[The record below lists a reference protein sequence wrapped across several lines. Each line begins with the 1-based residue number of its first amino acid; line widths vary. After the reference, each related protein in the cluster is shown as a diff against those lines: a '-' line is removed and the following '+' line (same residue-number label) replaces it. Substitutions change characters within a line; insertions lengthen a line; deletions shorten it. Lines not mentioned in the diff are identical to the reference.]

1 MMMTACAAPA
11 AAQTIAQTVQQA
23 QERAAAAADLA
34 ARGAAAAAKVD
45 PVAIARAT
53 ELAAQT
59 LASPAVADAIA
70 LAQRVAADA
79 TIYTELHPTI
89 IAAERGWTSVYT
101 DLHPVMIEQSRD
113 SAAQRAAEDAAR
125 EKERAQR
132 EREREGSYY
141 EQGQNALDSG
151 KWDRAVSSFDRVIEM
166 KGTKADAAL
175 YWKAYAQNKQGMR
188 AEALATIGAL
198 AKEHPK
204 SRYLNDARALE
215 VEVKNGSGQPV
226 NPAMETDEDTKLIV
240 LSQMQPSDDVIP
252 VLQKLLQGTSSPR
265 VKARALFVLAQGNSP
280 KAREVLVN
288 IAKGGSNPDLQMKA
302 VQYLGI
308 HGGRE
313 NRAALAEV
321 YASSSDVDLKKRILN
336 SFMVAGDKDRL
347 LNAAQSE
354 QNPELRASAVQQL
367 GVMSASEELWSLY
380 QKESSVDVK
389 RQIIRALF
397 VGGNVTRMSE
407 IAKSDS
413 NPELRLYAVKQLG
426 VMGSRRTG
434 DTLVE
439 IYSSD
444 KDPEVR
450 RAVINGLFVSNN
462 AEALVALARKEQDQS
477 MKKDMVAKLS
487 NMRSKVATDYLLE
500 LLNK

>member
-1 MMMTACAAPA
+1 MKRHMLTVIMMTACFAAPA
-11 AAQTIAQTVQQA
+11 AAQTIEDSVRQA
-23 QERAAAAADLA
+23 QEAAA
-34 ARGAAAAAKVD
+34 R
-45 PVAIARAT
+45 
-53 ELAAQT
+53 AAQT
-59 LASPAVADAIA
+59 LNSVDVSRALEAARVTINSADVARALEAAKAAQTLVGDA
-70 LAQRVAADA
+70 R
-79 TIYTELHPTI
+79 
-89 IAAERGWTSVYT
+89 IAAAVDAAHAGLDAARAGFEW
-101 DLHPVMIEQSRD
+101 QSSDRD
-113 SAAQRAAEDAAR
+113 RQRDAAQRAAEDAQR

-132 EREREGSYY
+132 EKEREGGYY

-151 KWDRAVSSFDRVIEM
+151 KWDRAVSYFDRVIEM
-166 KGTKADAAL
+166 KAARADAAL
-175 YWKAYAQNKQGMR
+175 YWKAYAQNKQGQR
-188 AEALATIGAL
+188 SEALATIATL
-198 AKEHPK
+198 MKDYPK
-204 SRYLNDARALE
+204 SRYLSDAKALE
-215 VEVKNGSGQPV
+215 VEVKNNSGQRA
-226 NPAMETDEDTKLIV
+226 NPAQESDDDMKLMV
-240 LSQMQPSDDVIP
+240 LGQMQPSDDVVP
-252 VLQKLLQGTSSPR
+252 ALQKLLQGNSSPR

-280 KAREVLVN
+280 KAREVLMN

-302 VQYLGI
+302 VQYLGV

-313 NRAALAEV
+313 NRAALAEI
-321 YASSSDVDLKKRILN
+321 YGSSSDIDLKKRILN
-336 SFMVAGDKDRL
+336 SFMVAGDKERL
-347 LNAAQSE
+347 LTAAQSE

-426 VMGSRRTG
+426 VMGSKRTG

-444 KDPEVR
+444 KDPEVK

-462 AEALVALARKEQDQS
+462 AEQLVALARKEQDPV
-477 MKKDMVAKLS
+477 MKKDMVSKLS
-487 NMRSKVATDYLLE
+487 NMHSKVATDFLLE
-500 LLNK
+500 ILNK